1 MKLYE
6 TIGGGFNRRDAGRLG
21 RTQLG
26 LHSETDDSSGDADL
40 RGGMAGEEVVLFLVP
55 AANHFCGAEACE
67 TGCEQC
73 QAERF
78 GHRPCDAGERV
89 NRQEQDS
96 RN

>member
-1 MKLYE
+1 MKELVGDSTVGTPGVIAARTKGATE
-6 TIGGGFNRRDAGRLG
+6 TEDSPGG
-21 RTQLG
+21 
-26 LHSETDDSSGDADL
+26 EDL